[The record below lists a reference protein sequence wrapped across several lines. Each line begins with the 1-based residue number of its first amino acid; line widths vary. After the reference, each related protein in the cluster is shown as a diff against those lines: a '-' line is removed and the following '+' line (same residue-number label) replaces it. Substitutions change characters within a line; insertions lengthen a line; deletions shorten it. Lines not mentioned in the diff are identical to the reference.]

1 MADGLMDIVP
11 YFLKGAYTQPSRLNK
26 FDHDFLG
33 HLDRQFIFFFHG
45 VSPVPGL
52 HKTRLDVNCSDTG
65 GVWHYVF
72 WNPAEQK
79 KAIKTIQR
87 GSR

>member
-11 YFLKGAYTQPSRLNK
+11 YFLKGAHAQPSCLNK
-26 FDHDFLG
+26 FDHYFLG
-33 HLDRQFIFFFHG
+33 HLDCQFIFFFHG
-45 VSPVPGL
+45 VSPVPGP
-52 HKTRLDVNCSDTG
+52 HKARFGVNYSDTG
-65 GVWHYVF
+65 GWYFAF

-79 KAIKTIQR
+79 KAIYTLQR